1 MQSVE
6 MIPFGLL
13 AGFVDDKEVRITE
26 ISTESFCFRVRA
38 SVERPRHIR
47 IRFYDF
53 SESTYREVRIENYH
67 FREEKQERWYVSY
80 TVEVAQKDYVQAVQ
94 KLFREYTGYIR
105 ARLEGTDGE
114 MAQIACNY
122 PADQDE
128 IHAESMEEQKA
139 IWFSGARIQPV
150 VQGMEL
156 ALELDR
162 NTWYDLYQRNPIER
176 FAEQYWKENG
186 IDGWEEYKTIPD
198 RLYIGNAFCHL
209 LFPKEEQLFT
219 LMEKAIVEN
228 VEITLVF
235 ACMREF
241 QVEERGKLLKKVD
254 NWCEK
259 RQTRVEILVNDW
271 GMTALVK
278 ESGKHLEPCL
288 GVLLNKQ
295 KKDPRMRYKKGST
308 SGLGESNL
316 QADFYRTFLK
326 DTYGI
331 TRYEWESC
339 GYPQVFP
346 QGKNS
351 LHLPYYQTNTSQY
364 CPLYASCTES
374 ERGKQR
380 LPEHCPGY
388 CEQYAYLYPEHLHM
402 AGRYNSLFGLDAELV
417 KHPEKLKAY
426 QQAGIDR
433 LVIGL

>member
-13 AGFVDDKEVRITE
+13 AGFVDEKEVRITE

-38 SVERPRHIR
+38 PVKTPEHIR
-47 IRFYDF
+47 ISFYDF
-53 SESTYREVRIENYH
+53 SEATYQEVELTAYGI
-67 FREEKQERWYVSY
+67 REEKQERYFVSY
-80 TVEVAQKDYVQAVQ
+80 RITVAQKEYVQAVQ

-114 MAQIACNY
+114 MAQVICNY
-122 PADQDE
+122 PADQDA
-128 IHAESMEEQKA
+128 IHAQSMEEQKS
-139 IWFSGARIQPV
+139 IWFSHAQIRPE
-150 VQGMEL
+150 VQGMEI

-162 NTWYDLYQRNPIER
+162 NTWYDLYEQNPIEK
-176 FAEQYWKENG
+176 FAGQYWKENG
-186 IDGWEEYKTIPD
+186 IGGWEQHKTIPD

-209 LFPKEEQLFT
+209 LFPQEEQLFA
-219 LMEKAIVEN
+219 LMDKANVEN

-235 ACMREF
+235 PWMREF

-259 RQTRVEILVNDW
+259 QHTKVEILVNDW
-271 GMTALVK
+271 GMATLVK
-278 ESGKHLEPCL
+278 ECGKHLEPCL

-295 KKDPRMRYKKGST
+295 KKDPRMRYKKGSIR
-308 SGLGESNL
+308 GLGENNL

-331 TRYEWESC
+331 NRYEWESC
-339 GYPQVFP
+339 GYLQAFP
-346 QGKNS
+346 RGKNS

-364 CPLYASCTES
+364 CPLYASCTEG

-380 LPEHCPGY
+380 LPESCPGY
-388 CEQYAYLYPEHLHM
+388 CEQYAYLYPKHLHM
-402 AGRYNSLFGLDAELV
+402 AGRYNSLFGLDEDLI
-417 KHPEKLKAY
+417 KHPERLKIY

>member
-13 AGFVDDKEVRITE
+13 AGFVDEKEVRITE

-38 SVERPRHIR
+38 PVKMPEHIR
-47 IRFYDF
+47 ISFYDF
-53 SESTYREVRIENYH
+53 SESTYQEIELTAYDI
-67 FREEKQERWYVSY
+67 REEKQEKYFVSY
-80 TVEVAQKDYVQAVQ
+80 RVMVFQEDYVQAVQ

-114 MAQIACNY
+114 MAQSICGY

-128 IHAESMEEQKA
+128 IYAESMEEQKA
-139 IWFSGARIQPV
+139 VWFRNAQIRPV

-156 ALELDR
+156 ALEVDR
-162 NTWYDLYQRNPIER
+162 RKWYDLYEKHSIEE
-176 FAEQYWKENG
+176 FMESYWKENG
-186 IDGWEEYKTIPD
+186 IGGWKRQKTIPD

-209 LFPKEEQLFT
+209 LFPKEEQLFA
-219 LMEKAIVEN
+219 LMEKATVEN
-228 VEITLVF
+228 LDITLVF
-235 ACMREF
+235 SCMREF
-241 QVEERGKLLKKVD
+241 QVEERGKLLKRVE
-254 NWCEK
+254 NWCKK
-259 RQTRVEILVNDW
+259 RKKRVEILVNDW
-271 GMTALVK
+271 GMAALVR
-278 ESGKHLEPCL
+278 ESGEHLEICL
-288 GVLLNKQ
+288 GVLLNKR
-295 KKDPRMRYKKGST
+295 KKDPRMRYKKGSIR
-308 SGLGESNL
+308 GLGENNL
-316 QADFYRTFLK
+316 LADFYRTFLK

-364 CPLYASCTES
+364 CPLYASCTEGD
-374 ERGKQR
+374 RGKQR
-380 LPEHCPGY
+380 LPETCPGY

-402 AGRYNSLFGLDAELV
+402 AGRYNSLFGLDEELV
-417 KHPEKLKAY
+417 KHPEQLKTY